1 MPQKLPQPLSVSV
14 DKFVANGKFMGSTD
28 SSPIVNILPQTSL
41 PSGRAVPTQTAQ
53 ARPTALLATN
63 HHDIKTQ
70 ISRAGSAAYVFANV
84 RDLIGGD

>member
-1 MPQKLPQPLSVSV
+1 MVFPALSFSV
-14 DKFVANGKFMGSTD
+14 DKLVVNIKLIASTD

-53 ARPTALLATN
+53 ARATALLATN